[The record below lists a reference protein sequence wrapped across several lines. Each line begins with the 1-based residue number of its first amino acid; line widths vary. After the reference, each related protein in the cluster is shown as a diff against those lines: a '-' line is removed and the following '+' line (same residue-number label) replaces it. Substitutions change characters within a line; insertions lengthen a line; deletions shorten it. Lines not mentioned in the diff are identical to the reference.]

1 MEGSGLEK
9 RSSSVIIK
17 VIPNGL
23 SEEVGS
29 IDGKEDGW
37 LVGHIET
44 DGTIEGRKLGRSVI
58 EGLYDG

>member
-1 MEGSGLEK
+1 M
-9 RSSSVIIK
+9 IIK